1 MAGYDEE
8 SKKYKMNN
16 ILIPWKLSNVFSFD
30 LATIYDNANSYTI

>member
-16 ILIPWKLSNVFSFD
+16 ILKILPYMNIFPKL
-30 LATIYDNANSYTI
+30 LLKTT